1 MLRRG
6 IPNISYYLIDDICG
20 FLVNKRTKLLLGDLN
35 LAKMVEEVEAQEE
48 WKQKWKMKKM
58 KKWKRREWIWR

>member
-35 LAKMVEEVEAQEE
+35 LAKMVLLLLVVVVVAAAVV
-48 WKQKWKMKKM
+48 
-58 KKWKRREWIWR
+58 

>member
-6 IPNISYYLIDDICG
+6 IPNISYYLVDDICG

-35 LAKMVEEVEAQEE
+35 LAKMVPQQALSSIPRRMKVVMEAYEGLT
-48 WKQKWKMKKM
+48 KY
-58 KKWKRREWIWR
+58 

>member
-35 LAKMVEEVEAQEE
+35 LAKMVLPSTTIVSNNNNDRIMMIIMI
-48 WKQKWKMKKM
+48 K
-58 KKWKRREWIWR
+58 